1 MKGFWIAGWVFGSMM
16 VLSAFSTGC
25 GLSECT
31 DDPTTAEDEC
41 AEVYIL
47 PGEDGE
53 PETREEG
60 GESSAEEEFGCELD
74 GMCNFL
80 CVDVEGTPQ
89 DPDCNPN
96 VPGKGESAQQNP
108 SCDCDYWGFVCEAAS
123 QCSSTACDCDPDC
136 AHPTET
142 IEPCGADL
150 HCDTWCPT
158 GTDWDCANLSEDGKY
173 CAAPGDES
181 GGEPEPE
188 EPESMNEEGG
198 DERTDSCDESVGF
211 CDAVEGT
218 VEACPVDP
226 DCDGILFFPCEG
238 DGYCDGKCADGS
250 DPDCE

>member
-80 CVDVEGTPQ
+80 CVDVEGTPRIRTAIPMCRERVSRLSRTHRAIATTGDLCVRQ
-89 DPDCNPN
+89 PVN
-96 VPGKGESAQQNP
+96 VPALRATAIPIVPILRKPLSRVGPTCIATRGAPPEPIGTVQIYPRTESTVRHLETRAGEA
-108 SCDCDYWGFVCEAAS
+108 
-123 QCSSTACDCDPDC
+123 
-136 AHPTET
+136 
-142 IEPCGADL
+142 
-150 HCDTWCPT
+150 
-158 GTDWDCANLSEDGKY
+158 
-173 CAAPGDES
+173 
-181 GGEPEPE
+181 EPE